1 MGKMPWL
8 KLYTEIRTD
17 PKMQALSDA
26 EFRVWINLLCLA
38 AESKVRGVICI
49 DQGVPYPDEA
59 LARAMYTDPDTLKGA
74 LAKFI
79 KLRMVEIDDDG
90 IIYLINFDARQYD
103 KPSDRPEAVRDRVR
117 KHREKKKTAD
127 PVVQRDGYRCR
138 YCGKEIEDISEIHID
153 HIIPISQGGLD
164 VPENKVVA
172 CRDCNLKKGA
182 RTPEEAGMEL
192 LPLESGVTKRVCNAL
207 DKEEEKDK
215 ERDNNPPKSPQGD
228 VLPPPS
234 DAKAKAEAERRAV
247 QEVFEHYCR
256 VIKPV
261 KLTEKRKAKIK
272 ARLADFTVDELKRA
286 IDNLARDPW
295 IMGDNERG
303 KFYATIEYVFRSTEK
318 TEEWIN
324 KFDGRKGVKLNGQD
338 RQPPRAS
345 PSTDAGAGVDLNKFL
360 WKGT

>member
-49 DQGVPYPDEA
+49 DQGIPYPDEA

-79 KLRMVEIDDDG
+79 KLRMVEIDDNG

-103 KPSDRPEAVRDRVR
+103 KPSDRPEAVAERVR
-117 KHREKKKTAD
+117 RHRAKAKAEAERRAVQEDATA
-127 PVVQRDGYRCR
+127 
-138 YCGKEIEDISEIHID
+138 KE
-153 HIIPISQGGLD
+153 
-164 VPENKVVA
+164 
-172 CRDCNLKKGA
+172 
-182 RTPEEAGMEL
+182 
-192 LPLESGVTKRVCNAL
+192 GVTKNDCNADVTPLKLQSNAL

-234 DAKAKAEAERRAV
+234 DTKAKAEAERRAV

-286 IDNLARDPW
+286 IDNLAQDPW
-295 IMGDNERG
+295 IMGDNESG

-324 KFDGRKGVKLNGQD
+324 KFDGRKGVKPNGQGC
-338 RQPPRAS
+338 QPPRAS
-345 PSTDAGAGVDLNKFL
+345 PSADAGAGVDLNKFL

>member
-49 DQGVPYPDEA
+49 DQGIPYPDEA

-103 KPSDRPEAVRDRVR
+103 KPSDRPEAVAERVR
-117 KHREKKKTAD
+117 RHR
-127 PVVQRDGYRCR
+127 
-138 YCGKEIEDISEIHID
+138 
-153 HIIPISQGGLD
+153 
-164 VPENKVVA
+164 
-172 CRDCNLKKGA
+172 
-182 RTPEEAGMEL
+182 
-192 LPLESGVTKRVCNAL
+192 
-207 DKEEEKDK
+207 
-215 ERDNNPPKSPQGD
+215 
-228 VLPPPS
+228 
-234 DAKAKAEAERRAV
+234 AKAKAEAERRAV

-324 KFDGRKGVKLNGQD
+324 KFDGRKGVKQNGQD

-345 PSTDAGAGVDLNKFL
+345 PSADAGAGVDLNKFL